1 MSMSET
7 VDTRNTMDS
16 QQNDNKTSTSVSG
29 DGIQMP
35 IVNQPVHV
43 NRISDSAEPME
54 VTTGDDVTMSD
65 DVTKPK
71 LDADVPSQ
79 QLLNI
84 PLHTTDGP
92 SIRAEV
98 IESEL
103 NTKTTENETD
113 SAPLSSKDVV
123 FAPHVSKKEAKQR
136 RHVLPLSQKERDSR
150 HNSPIRNPIMNQFIS
165 TLQLKYAP
173 TTNSDVT
180 TKSEVG
186 GEKSM
191 SSSDSVT

>member
-1 MSMSET
+1 MSET
-7 VDTRNTMDS
+7 VDTRNTIDS

-29 DGIQMP
+29 DGTQMP
-35 IVNQPVHV
+35 IVNQPVHA
-43 NRISDSAEPME
+43 NRVSDSAEPME
-54 VTTGDDVTMSD
+54 VTTGDDVTMGD

-92 SIRAEV
+92 SIGAEV

-103 NTKTTENETD
+103 NTKTTENKTD
-113 SAPLSSKDVV
+113 SAPSSSKDVV

-165 TLQLKYAP
+165 TLQLKYVP
-173 TTNSDVT
+173 TTNSDVVAT
-180 TKSEVG
+180 WHIEH
-186 GEKSM
+186 
-191 SSSDSVT
+191 